1 MNVSVLRA
9 KSALIFVVHQIM
21 GTWGIAFLASFGL
34 FSLFDAIP
42 DSAGWK
48 PPMHFVHWIL
58 TENPFYPVQ
67 IVAGLYLRWLLSRRF
82 LHKSMLWIWVLPLA
96 AVCCAL
102 MVGPIGLFPQWTSA
116 LARPSTVG
124 SLSYYFGRGCQPRA
138 HCIDQLMITMP
149 FYASAAYSLGA
160 LLARLFASTPP
171 ILRSGQVDV

>member
-67 IVAGLYLRWLLSRRF
+67 IVAGLYLGWLLGRRF
-82 LHKSMLWIWVLPLA
+82 NHRSMLWIWILPLA
-96 AVCCAL
+96 IL
-102 MVGPIGLFPQWTSA
+102 I
-116 LARPSTVG
+116 
-124 SLSYYFGRGCQPRA
+124 
-138 HCIDQLMITMP
+138 
-149 FYASAAYSLGA
+149 YAFAA
-160 LLARLFASTPP
+160 TPT
-171 ILRSGQVDV
+171 L